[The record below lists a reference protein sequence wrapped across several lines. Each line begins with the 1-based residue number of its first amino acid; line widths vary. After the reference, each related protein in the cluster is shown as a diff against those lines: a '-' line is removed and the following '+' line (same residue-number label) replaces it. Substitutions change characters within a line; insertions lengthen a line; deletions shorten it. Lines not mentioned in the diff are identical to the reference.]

1 MTSARP
7 EISALGEASDPT
19 GAPNPAGASVLVG
32 ASAFWCERAWVDGA
46 VRDSVLLRTDG
57 AGVLTEVRAGVTAAE
72 VAAESPDRATS
83 DGGTS
88 APAAEVADGPLHHLS
103 GIVFPGGVN
112 AHSHAFHR
120 MLRGRTHAYGG
131 TFWTWRKVMYDV
143 ARRLTPE
150 SYRVVARAVF
160 AEMLAGGWTS
170 VGEFHYVHHA
180 PGGEPYGRGAGG
192 SEHAAGRH
200 AMELALVAA
209 AEDVGIRMRLL
220 DTCYLTGAIGEELSE
235 EQARF
240 GDGDI
245 DGYLRRH
252 ADLARTLEAHN
263 PSTQPPSVPA
273 YSVRA
278 PSVQTPYPQDPSM
291 RAPSPRGTGRQSDG
305 RVSAGVPRTTGPSLA
320 DEPNPAERPD
330 AGERS
335 EAPVHGAVF
344 RAGNRCVT
352 GEGEGEGETAAVEP
366 AAGAP
371 AEAASARLVTLGAAI
386 HSVRAV
392 PAADIARFQ
401 ELGGPVHIHVSE
413 QPAENDACLAS
424 YGRTPTGVLEDAGVL
439 GPALSPVHATHLTEA
454 DIAALGAAGTT
465 IVMCPSTE
473 ADLADGIGP
482 ALDLARAGATIALGS
497 DQHVVLDALRE
508 LQELEAGERLR
519 SGQRGRFTPTQL
531 IDAMTTGGA
540 RSLDLP
546 AGSFEVGRVCD
557 LFAVDPASPRTY
569 GSVGEQVVLAGSSA
583 DVHTVVTAGRVRV
596 RDGRHTTLGDIGALY
611 RDAYAALGLDASAAH
626 TRQTAAEVPDATE
639 PPS

>member
-1 MTSARP
+1 M
-7 EISALGEASDPT
+7 
-19 GAPNPAGASVLVG
+19 N
-32 ASAFWCERAWVDGA
+32 GA
-46 VRDSVLLRTDG
+46 VRDGVLLRTDD

-72 VAAESPDRATS
+72 LP
-83 DGGTS
+83 
-88 APAAEVADGPLHHLS
+88 ADGVQQLS

-120 MLRGRTHAYGG
+120 MLRGRTHADGG
-131 TFWTWRKVMYDV
+131 TFWTWREVMYDV

-160 AEMLAGGWTS
+160 AEMVAGGWTS

-180 PGGEPYGRGAGG
+180 PGGGPYGRGSGAGTEARAHCATDTADAG
-192 SEHAAGRH
+192 EHSAPGTH
-200 AMELALVAA
+200 AMELALAAA

-220 DTCYLTGAIGEELSE
+220 DTCYLTGAIGEGLSE

-263 PSTQPPSVPA
+263 PAAQ
-273 YSVRA
+273 A
-278 PSVQTPYPQDPSM
+278 PSPQAPSA
-291 RAPSPRGTGRQSDG
+291 RNPSPRGTGRRSDG
-305 RVSAGVPRTTGPSLA
+305 RVPAGVPRTTDPSLA
-320 DEPNPAERPD
+320 DEPNPAE
-330 AGERS
+330 
-335 EAPVHGAVF
+335 
-344 RAGNRCVT
+344 
-352 GEGEGEGETAAVEP
+352 P

-371 AEAASARLVTLGAAI
+371 AVAASARLVTLGAAI

-401 ELGGPVHIHVSE
+401 ELGGPVHIHLSE

-424 YGRTPTGVLEDAGVL
+424 YGRTPTGVLEGAGVL
-439 GPALSPVHATHLTEA
+439 GPALSPVHATHLTEE

-482 ALDLARAGATIALGS
+482 ALDLAHAGATIALGS

-508 LQELEAGERLR
+508 LQGLEAGERLR

-531 IDAMTTGGA
+531 IDAMTSGGA
-540 RSLDLP
+540 RSLELP

-639 PPS
+639 PLS